1 MEMGKLSSHMWRL
14 NQIIYTKYFWGY
26 VLFWILI
33 CLGLWYWL
41 EGNDRLVIEILK
53 GPNLSQNSFLVLSIW
68 LLHWF
73 IIHTFFLAVVYRR
86 RASDFFLEVIRFSS
100 IKLWIRY
107 QIWTC
112 FLYGLI
118 LIMVKVL
125 VIQFMLQLP
134 NWDIGVLFIV
144 DSLNACVLVL
154 FCFMLYALGANVQ
167 MNFACVSFFLL
178 MIVFG
183 GLFVGNRTNYL
194 FYILNR
200 GNGDIGRDLFLQ
212 LLFLVFFFSKHFLFH
227 SSKEEVYRM
236 NEIITLKNI
245 QLELKKT
252 CVFQNLNFSC
262 KQGEIIGIT
271 GANGSGKSVLFKL
284 IAGLYSPSYGEVLIN
299 GENIVP
305 ERKIPAN
312 LGALIEEPGF
322 INYYSGFKNLQY
334 LASIRGVVGNQEIND
349 TLKIVGLYEQKD
361 QKVKTY
367 SLGMRKKLGIA
378 QAIMENPSILL
389 LDEPMNALDKSSVEN
404 MRTLFRKL
412 SSEKGTTILIA
423 SHSEED
429 IRILCD
435 KVYAIE
441 DKVCTLCSD

>member
-1 MEMGKLSSHMWRL
+1 
-14 NQIIYTKYFWGY
+14 
-26 VLFWILI
+26 
-33 CLGLWYWL
+33 
-41 EGNDRLVIEILK
+41 
-53 GPNLSQNSFLVLSIW
+53 
-68 LLHWF
+68 
-73 IIHTFFLAVVYRR
+73 
-86 RASDFFLEVIRFSS
+86 
-100 IKLWIRY
+100 
-107 QIWTC
+107 
-112 FLYGLI
+112 
-118 LIMVKVL
+118 
-125 VIQFMLQLP
+125 
-134 NWDIGVLFIV
+134 
-144 DSLNACVLVL
+144 
-154 FCFMLYALGANVQ
+154 
-167 MNFACVSFFLL
+167 
-178 MIVFG
+178 
-183 GLFVGNRTNYL
+183 
-194 FYILNR
+194 
-200 GNGDIGRDLFLQ
+200 
-212 LLFLVFFFSKHFLFH
+212 
-227 SSKEEVYRM
+227 M
-236 NEIITLKNI
+236 NEIIILKNI
-245 QLELKKT
+245 ELKLKKT

-284 IAGLYSPSYGEVLIN
+284 IAGLYSPFYGEVLIN

>member
-1 MEMGKLSSHMWRL
+1 
-14 NQIIYTKYFWGY
+14 
-26 VLFWILI
+26 
-33 CLGLWYWL
+33 
-41 EGNDRLVIEILK
+41 
-53 GPNLSQNSFLVLSIW
+53 
-68 LLHWF
+68 
-73 IIHTFFLAVVYRR
+73 
-86 RASDFFLEVIRFSS
+86 
-100 IKLWIRY
+100 
-107 QIWTC
+107 
-112 FLYGLI
+112 
-118 LIMVKVL
+118 
-125 VIQFMLQLP
+125 
-134 NWDIGVLFIV
+134 
-144 DSLNACVLVL
+144 
-154 FCFMLYALGANVQ
+154 
-167 MNFACVSFFLL
+167 
-178 MIVFG
+178 
-183 GLFVGNRTNYL
+183 
-194 FYILNR
+194 
-200 GNGDIGRDLFLQ
+200 
-212 LLFLVFFFSKHFLFH
+212 
-227 SSKEEVYRM
+227 M
-236 NEIITLKNI
+236 NEIIILKNI
-245 QLELKKT
+245 ELKLKKT

-435 KVYAIE
+435 KVYSIE

>member
-1 MEMGKLSSHMWRL
+1 
-14 NQIIYTKYFWGY
+14 
-26 VLFWILI
+26 
-33 CLGLWYWL
+33 
-41 EGNDRLVIEILK
+41 
-53 GPNLSQNSFLVLSIW
+53 
-68 LLHWF
+68 
-73 IIHTFFLAVVYRR
+73 
-86 RASDFFLEVIRFSS
+86 
-100 IKLWIRY
+100 
-107 QIWTC
+107 
-112 FLYGLI
+112 
-118 LIMVKVL
+118 
-125 VIQFMLQLP
+125 
-134 NWDIGVLFIV
+134 
-144 DSLNACVLVL
+144 
-154 FCFMLYALGANVQ
+154 
-167 MNFACVSFFLL
+167 
-178 MIVFG
+178 
-183 GLFVGNRTNYL
+183 
-194 FYILNR
+194 
-200 GNGDIGRDLFLQ
+200 
-212 LLFLVFFFSKHFLFH
+212 
-227 SSKEEVYRM
+227 M

-441 DKVCTLCSD
+441 DKVCALCSD

>member
-1 MEMGKLSSHMWRL
+1 
-14 NQIIYTKYFWGY
+14 
-26 VLFWILI
+26 
-33 CLGLWYWL
+33 
-41 EGNDRLVIEILK
+41 
-53 GPNLSQNSFLVLSIW
+53 
-68 LLHWF
+68 
-73 IIHTFFLAVVYRR
+73 
-86 RASDFFLEVIRFSS
+86 
-100 IKLWIRY
+100 
-107 QIWTC
+107 
-112 FLYGLI
+112 
-118 LIMVKVL
+118 
-125 VIQFMLQLP
+125 
-134 NWDIGVLFIV
+134 
-144 DSLNACVLVL
+144 
-154 FCFMLYALGANVQ
+154 
-167 MNFACVSFFLL
+167 
-178 MIVFG
+178 
-183 GLFVGNRTNYL
+183 
-194 FYILNR
+194 
-200 GNGDIGRDLFLQ
+200 
-212 LLFLVFFFSKHFLFH
+212 
-227 SSKEEVYRM
+227 M
-236 NEIITLKNI
+236 NEIIILKNI
-245 QLELKKT
+245 ELKLKKT

-367 SLGMRKKLGIA
+367 SLGMRKKLEIA

>member
-1 MEMGKLSSHMWRL
+1 
-14 NQIIYTKYFWGY
+14 
-26 VLFWILI
+26 
-33 CLGLWYWL
+33 
-41 EGNDRLVIEILK
+41 
-53 GPNLSQNSFLVLSIW
+53 
-68 LLHWF
+68 
-73 IIHTFFLAVVYRR
+73 
-86 RASDFFLEVIRFSS
+86 
-100 IKLWIRY
+100 
-107 QIWTC
+107 
-112 FLYGLI
+112 
-118 LIMVKVL
+118 
-125 VIQFMLQLP
+125 
-134 NWDIGVLFIV
+134 
-144 DSLNACVLVL
+144 
-154 FCFMLYALGANVQ
+154 
-167 MNFACVSFFLL
+167 
-178 MIVFG
+178 
-183 GLFVGNRTNYL
+183 
-194 FYILNR
+194 
-200 GNGDIGRDLFLQ
+200 
-212 LLFLVFFFSKHFLFH
+212 
-227 SSKEEVYRM
+227 M

-435 KVYAIE
+435 KVYAID

>member
-1 MEMGKLSSHMWRL
+1 
-14 NQIIYTKYFWGY
+14 
-26 VLFWILI
+26 
-33 CLGLWYWL
+33 
-41 EGNDRLVIEILK
+41 
-53 GPNLSQNSFLVLSIW
+53 
-68 LLHWF
+68 
-73 IIHTFFLAVVYRR
+73 
-86 RASDFFLEVIRFSS
+86 
-100 IKLWIRY
+100 
-107 QIWTC
+107 
-112 FLYGLI
+112 
-118 LIMVKVL
+118 
-125 VIQFMLQLP
+125 
-134 NWDIGVLFIV
+134 
-144 DSLNACVLVL
+144 
-154 FCFMLYALGANVQ
+154 
-167 MNFACVSFFLL
+167 
-178 MIVFG
+178 
-183 GLFVGNRTNYL
+183 
-194 FYILNR
+194 
-200 GNGDIGRDLFLQ
+200 
-212 LLFLVFFFSKHFLFH
+212 
-227 SSKEEVYRM
+227 M

-245 QLELKKT
+245 ELKLKKT

-334 LASIRGVVGNQEIND
+334 LVSIRGVVGNQEIND

>member
-1 MEMGKLSSHMWRL
+1 
-14 NQIIYTKYFWGY
+14 
-26 VLFWILI
+26 
-33 CLGLWYWL
+33 
-41 EGNDRLVIEILK
+41 
-53 GPNLSQNSFLVLSIW
+53 
-68 LLHWF
+68 
-73 IIHTFFLAVVYRR
+73 
-86 RASDFFLEVIRFSS
+86 
-100 IKLWIRY
+100 
-107 QIWTC
+107 
-112 FLYGLI
+112 
-118 LIMVKVL
+118 
-125 VIQFMLQLP
+125 
-134 NWDIGVLFIV
+134 
-144 DSLNACVLVL
+144 
-154 FCFMLYALGANVQ
+154 
-167 MNFACVSFFLL
+167 
-178 MIVFG
+178 
-183 GLFVGNRTNYL
+183 
-194 FYILNR
+194 
-200 GNGDIGRDLFLQ
+200 
-212 LLFLVFFFSKHFLFH
+212 
-227 SSKEEVYRM
+227 M
-236 NEIITLKNI
+236 NEIIILKNI
-245 QLELKKT
+245 ELKLKKT

-435 KVYAIE
+435 KVYVIE

>member
-1 MEMGKLSSHMWRL
+1 
-14 NQIIYTKYFWGY
+14 
-26 VLFWILI
+26 
-33 CLGLWYWL
+33 
-41 EGNDRLVIEILK
+41 
-53 GPNLSQNSFLVLSIW
+53 
-68 LLHWF
+68 
-73 IIHTFFLAVVYRR
+73 
-86 RASDFFLEVIRFSS
+86 
-100 IKLWIRY
+100 
-107 QIWTC
+107 
-112 FLYGLI
+112 
-118 LIMVKVL
+118 
-125 VIQFMLQLP
+125 
-134 NWDIGVLFIV
+134 
-144 DSLNACVLVL
+144 
-154 FCFMLYALGANVQ
+154 
-167 MNFACVSFFLL
+167 
-178 MIVFG
+178 
-183 GLFVGNRTNYL
+183 
-194 FYILNR
+194 
-200 GNGDIGRDLFLQ
+200 
-212 LLFLVFFFSKHFLFH
+212 
-227 SSKEEVYRM
+227 M

-245 QLELKKT
+245 ELKLKKT

-441 DKVCTLCSD
+441 DKVCTPCSD

>member
-1 MEMGKLSSHMWRL
+1 
-14 NQIIYTKYFWGY
+14 
-26 VLFWILI
+26 
-33 CLGLWYWL
+33 
-41 EGNDRLVIEILK
+41 
-53 GPNLSQNSFLVLSIW
+53 
-68 LLHWF
+68 
-73 IIHTFFLAVVYRR
+73 
-86 RASDFFLEVIRFSS
+86 
-100 IKLWIRY
+100 
-107 QIWTC
+107 
-112 FLYGLI
+112 
-118 LIMVKVL
+118 
-125 VIQFMLQLP
+125 
-134 NWDIGVLFIV
+134 
-144 DSLNACVLVL
+144 
-154 FCFMLYALGANVQ
+154 
-167 MNFACVSFFLL
+167 
-178 MIVFG
+178 
-183 GLFVGNRTNYL
+183 
-194 FYILNR
+194 
-200 GNGDIGRDLFLQ
+200 
-212 LLFLVFFFSKHFLFH
+212 
-227 SSKEEVYRM
+227 M
-236 NEIITLKNI
+236 NEIIILKNI
-245 QLELKKT
+245 ELKLKKT

-404 MRTLFRKL
+404 IRTLFRKL

>member
-1 MEMGKLSSHMWRL
+1 
-14 NQIIYTKYFWGY
+14 
-26 VLFWILI
+26 
-33 CLGLWYWL
+33 
-41 EGNDRLVIEILK
+41 
-53 GPNLSQNSFLVLSIW
+53 
-68 LLHWF
+68 
-73 IIHTFFLAVVYRR
+73 
-86 RASDFFLEVIRFSS
+86 
-100 IKLWIRY
+100 
-107 QIWTC
+107 
-112 FLYGLI
+112 
-118 LIMVKVL
+118 
-125 VIQFMLQLP
+125 
-134 NWDIGVLFIV
+134 
-144 DSLNACVLVL
+144 
-154 FCFMLYALGANVQ
+154 
-167 MNFACVSFFLL
+167 
-178 MIVFG
+178 
-183 GLFVGNRTNYL
+183 
-194 FYILNR
+194 
-200 GNGDIGRDLFLQ
+200 
-212 LLFLVFFFSKHFLFH
+212 
-227 SSKEEVYRM
+227 M

-429 IRILCD
+429 IHILCD

>member
-1 MEMGKLSSHMWRL
+1 
-14 NQIIYTKYFWGY
+14 
-26 VLFWILI
+26 
-33 CLGLWYWL
+33 
-41 EGNDRLVIEILK
+41 
-53 GPNLSQNSFLVLSIW
+53 
-68 LLHWF
+68 
-73 IIHTFFLAVVYRR
+73 
-86 RASDFFLEVIRFSS
+86 
-100 IKLWIRY
+100 
-107 QIWTC
+107 
-112 FLYGLI
+112 
-118 LIMVKVL
+118 
-125 VIQFMLQLP
+125 
-134 NWDIGVLFIV
+134 
-144 DSLNACVLVL
+144 
-154 FCFMLYALGANVQ
+154 
-167 MNFACVSFFLL
+167 
-178 MIVFG
+178 
-183 GLFVGNRTNYL
+183 
-194 FYILNR
+194 
-200 GNGDIGRDLFLQ
+200 
-212 LLFLVFFFSKHFLFH
+212 
-227 SSKEEVYRM
+227 M

-245 QLELKKT
+245 ELKLKKT

-262 KQGEIIGIT
+262 EQGEIIGIT

>member
-1 MEMGKLSSHMWRL
+1 
-14 NQIIYTKYFWGY
+14 
-26 VLFWILI
+26 
-33 CLGLWYWL
+33 
-41 EGNDRLVIEILK
+41 
-53 GPNLSQNSFLVLSIW
+53 
-68 LLHWF
+68 
-73 IIHTFFLAVVYRR
+73 
-86 RASDFFLEVIRFSS
+86 
-100 IKLWIRY
+100 
-107 QIWTC
+107 
-112 FLYGLI
+112 
-118 LIMVKVL
+118 
-125 VIQFMLQLP
+125 
-134 NWDIGVLFIV
+134 
-144 DSLNACVLVL
+144 
-154 FCFMLYALGANVQ
+154 
-167 MNFACVSFFLL
+167 
-178 MIVFG
+178 MI
-183 GLFVGNRTNYL
+183 
-194 FYILNR
+194 
-200 GNGDIGRDLFLQ
+200 
-212 LLFLVFFFSKHFLFH
+212 
-227 SSKEEVYRM
+227 
-236 NEIITLKNI
+236 LKNI
-245 QLELKKT
+245 ELKLKKT

>member
-1 MEMGKLSSHMWRL
+1 
-14 NQIIYTKYFWGY
+14 
-26 VLFWILI
+26 
-33 CLGLWYWL
+33 
-41 EGNDRLVIEILK
+41 
-53 GPNLSQNSFLVLSIW
+53 
-68 LLHWF
+68 
-73 IIHTFFLAVVYRR
+73 
-86 RASDFFLEVIRFSS
+86 
-100 IKLWIRY
+100 
-107 QIWTC
+107 
-112 FLYGLI
+112 
-118 LIMVKVL
+118 
-125 VIQFMLQLP
+125 
-134 NWDIGVLFIV
+134 
-144 DSLNACVLVL
+144 
-154 FCFMLYALGANVQ
+154 
-167 MNFACVSFFLL
+167 
-178 MIVFG
+178 
-183 GLFVGNRTNYL
+183 
-194 FYILNR
+194 
-200 GNGDIGRDLFLQ
+200 
-212 LLFLVFFFSKHFLFH
+212 
-227 SSKEEVYRM
+227 M
-236 NEIITLKNI
+236 NEIIILKNI
-245 QLELKKT
+245 QLKLKKT

-262 KQGEIIGIT
+262 KPGEIIGIT

>member
-1 MEMGKLSSHMWRL
+1 
-14 NQIIYTKYFWGY
+14 
-26 VLFWILI
+26 
-33 CLGLWYWL
+33 
-41 EGNDRLVIEILK
+41 
-53 GPNLSQNSFLVLSIW
+53 
-68 LLHWF
+68 
-73 IIHTFFLAVVYRR
+73 
-86 RASDFFLEVIRFSS
+86 
-100 IKLWIRY
+100 
-107 QIWTC
+107 
-112 FLYGLI
+112 
-118 LIMVKVL
+118 
-125 VIQFMLQLP
+125 
-134 NWDIGVLFIV
+134 
-144 DSLNACVLVL
+144 
-154 FCFMLYALGANVQ
+154 
-167 MNFACVSFFLL
+167 
-178 MIVFG
+178 
-183 GLFVGNRTNYL
+183 
-194 FYILNR
+194 
-200 GNGDIGRDLFLQ
+200 
-212 LLFLVFFFSKHFLFH
+212 
-227 SSKEEVYRM
+227 M
-236 NEIITLKNI
+236 NEIIILKNI
-245 QLELKKT
+245 ELKLKKT

-404 MRTLFRKL
+404 MRTLFRKI

>member
-1 MEMGKLSSHMWRL
+1 
-14 NQIIYTKYFWGY
+14 
-26 VLFWILI
+26 
-33 CLGLWYWL
+33 
-41 EGNDRLVIEILK
+41 
-53 GPNLSQNSFLVLSIW
+53 
-68 LLHWF
+68 
-73 IIHTFFLAVVYRR
+73 
-86 RASDFFLEVIRFSS
+86 
-100 IKLWIRY
+100 
-107 QIWTC
+107 
-112 FLYGLI
+112 
-118 LIMVKVL
+118 
-125 VIQFMLQLP
+125 
-134 NWDIGVLFIV
+134 
-144 DSLNACVLVL
+144 
-154 FCFMLYALGANVQ
+154 
-167 MNFACVSFFLL
+167 
-178 MIVFG
+178 
-183 GLFVGNRTNYL
+183 
-194 FYILNR
+194 
-200 GNGDIGRDLFLQ
+200 
-212 LLFLVFFFSKHFLFH
+212 
-227 SSKEEVYRM
+227 M

-245 QLELKKT
+245 ELKLKKT

-378 QAIMENPSILL
+378 QAIMENSSILL

-404 MRTLFRKL
+404 MRTLFREL

>member
-1 MEMGKLSSHMWRL
+1 
-14 NQIIYTKYFWGY
+14 
-26 VLFWILI
+26 
-33 CLGLWYWL
+33 
-41 EGNDRLVIEILK
+41 
-53 GPNLSQNSFLVLSIW
+53 
-68 LLHWF
+68 
-73 IIHTFFLAVVYRR
+73 
-86 RASDFFLEVIRFSS
+86 
-100 IKLWIRY
+100 
-107 QIWTC
+107 
-112 FLYGLI
+112 
-118 LIMVKVL
+118 
-125 VIQFMLQLP
+125 
-134 NWDIGVLFIV
+134 
-144 DSLNACVLVL
+144 
-154 FCFMLYALGANVQ
+154 
-167 MNFACVSFFLL
+167 
-178 MIVFG
+178 
-183 GLFVGNRTNYL
+183 
-194 FYILNR
+194 
-200 GNGDIGRDLFLQ
+200 
-212 LLFLVFFFSKHFLFH
+212 
-227 SSKEEVYRM
+227 M

-245 QLELKKT
+245 ELKLKKT

-412 SSEKGTTILIA
+412 SS
-423 SHSEED
+423 
-429 IRILCD
+429 
-435 KVYAIE
+435 
-441 DKVCTLCSD
+441 

>member
-1 MEMGKLSSHMWRL
+1 
-14 NQIIYTKYFWGY
+14 
-26 VLFWILI
+26 
-33 CLGLWYWL
+33 
-41 EGNDRLVIEILK
+41 
-53 GPNLSQNSFLVLSIW
+53 
-68 LLHWF
+68 
-73 IIHTFFLAVVYRR
+73 
-86 RASDFFLEVIRFSS
+86 
-100 IKLWIRY
+100 
-107 QIWTC
+107 
-112 FLYGLI
+112 
-118 LIMVKVL
+118 
-125 VIQFMLQLP
+125 
-134 NWDIGVLFIV
+134 
-144 DSLNACVLVL
+144 
-154 FCFMLYALGANVQ
+154 
-167 MNFACVSFFLL
+167 
-178 MIVFG
+178 
-183 GLFVGNRTNYL
+183 
-194 FYILNR
+194 
-200 GNGDIGRDLFLQ
+200 
-212 LLFLVFFFSKHFLFH
+212 
-227 SSKEEVYRM
+227 M

-441 DKVCTLCSD
+441 DKVCTLCLD

>member
-1 MEMGKLSSHMWRL
+1 
-14 NQIIYTKYFWGY
+14 
-26 VLFWILI
+26 
-33 CLGLWYWL
+33 
-41 EGNDRLVIEILK
+41 
-53 GPNLSQNSFLVLSIW
+53 
-68 LLHWF
+68 
-73 IIHTFFLAVVYRR
+73 
-86 RASDFFLEVIRFSS
+86 
-100 IKLWIRY
+100 
-107 QIWTC
+107 
-112 FLYGLI
+112 
-118 LIMVKVL
+118 
-125 VIQFMLQLP
+125 
-134 NWDIGVLFIV
+134 
-144 DSLNACVLVL
+144 
-154 FCFMLYALGANVQ
+154 
-167 MNFACVSFFLL
+167 
-178 MIVFG
+178 
-183 GLFVGNRTNYL
+183 
-194 FYILNR
+194 
-200 GNGDIGRDLFLQ
+200 
-212 LLFLVFFFSKHFLFH
+212 
-227 SSKEEVYRM
+227 M

-322 INYYSGFKNLQY
+322 INYYSGIKNLQY
-334 LASIRGVVGNQEIND
+334 LASIRGVAGNQEIND

-435 KVYAIE
+435 KVYAID

>member
-1 MEMGKLSSHMWRL
+1 MK
-14 NQIIYTKYFWGY
+14 KY
-26 VLFWILI
+26 
-33 CLGLWYWL
+33 
-41 EGNDRLVIEILK
+41 
-53 GPNLSQNSFLVLSIW
+53 S
-68 LLHWF
+68 
-73 IIHTFFLAVVYRR
+73 
-86 RASDFFLEVIRFSS
+86 
-100 IKLWIRY
+100 
-107 QIWTC
+107 
-112 FLYGLI
+112 
-118 LIMVKVL
+118 
-125 VIQFMLQLP
+125 
-134 NWDIGVLFIV
+134 
-144 DSLNACVLVL
+144 
-154 FCFMLYALGANVQ
+154 
-167 MNFACVSFFLL
+167 
-178 MIVFG
+178 
-183 GLFVGNRTNYL
+183 VG
-194 FYILNR
+194 I
-200 GNGDIGRDLFLQ
+200 
-212 LLFLVFFFSKHFLFH
+212 
-227 SSKEEVYRM
+227 
-236 NEIITLKNI
+236 
-245 QLELKKT
+245 KKT

-404 MRTLFRKL
+404 MRTLFREL

>member
-1 MEMGKLSSHMWRL
+1 
-14 NQIIYTKYFWGY
+14 
-26 VLFWILI
+26 
-33 CLGLWYWL
+33 
-41 EGNDRLVIEILK
+41 
-53 GPNLSQNSFLVLSIW
+53 
-68 LLHWF
+68 
-73 IIHTFFLAVVYRR
+73 
-86 RASDFFLEVIRFSS
+86 
-100 IKLWIRY
+100 
-107 QIWTC
+107 
-112 FLYGLI
+112 
-118 LIMVKVL
+118 
-125 VIQFMLQLP
+125 
-134 NWDIGVLFIV
+134 
-144 DSLNACVLVL
+144 
-154 FCFMLYALGANVQ
+154 
-167 MNFACVSFFLL
+167 
-178 MIVFG
+178 
-183 GLFVGNRTNYL
+183 
-194 FYILNR
+194 
-200 GNGDIGRDLFLQ
+200 
-212 LLFLVFFFSKHFLFH
+212 
-227 SSKEEVYRM
+227 M

-245 QLELKKT
+245 ELKLKKA

>member
-1 MEMGKLSSHMWRL
+1 
-14 NQIIYTKYFWGY
+14 
-26 VLFWILI
+26 
-33 CLGLWYWL
+33 
-41 EGNDRLVIEILK
+41 
-53 GPNLSQNSFLVLSIW
+53 
-68 LLHWF
+68 
-73 IIHTFFLAVVYRR
+73 
-86 RASDFFLEVIRFSS
+86 
-100 IKLWIRY
+100 
-107 QIWTC
+107 
-112 FLYGLI
+112 
-118 LIMVKVL
+118 
-125 VIQFMLQLP
+125 
-134 NWDIGVLFIV
+134 
-144 DSLNACVLVL
+144 
-154 FCFMLYALGANVQ
+154 
-167 MNFACVSFFLL
+167 
-178 MIVFG
+178 
-183 GLFVGNRTNYL
+183 
-194 FYILNR
+194 
-200 GNGDIGRDLFLQ
+200 
-212 LLFLVFFFSKHFLFH
+212 
-227 SSKEEVYRM
+227 
-236 NEIITLKNI
+236 KNI
-245 QLELKKT
+245 ELKLKKT
-252 CVFQNLNFSC
+252 CVFQNINFSC

>member
-1 MEMGKLSSHMWRL
+1 
-14 NQIIYTKYFWGY
+14 
-26 VLFWILI
+26 
-33 CLGLWYWL
+33 
-41 EGNDRLVIEILK
+41 
-53 GPNLSQNSFLVLSIW
+53 
-68 LLHWF
+68 
-73 IIHTFFLAVVYRR
+73 
-86 RASDFFLEVIRFSS
+86 
-100 IKLWIRY
+100 
-107 QIWTC
+107 
-112 FLYGLI
+112 
-118 LIMVKVL
+118 
-125 VIQFMLQLP
+125 
-134 NWDIGVLFIV
+134 
-144 DSLNACVLVL
+144 
-154 FCFMLYALGANVQ
+154 
-167 MNFACVSFFLL
+167 
-178 MIVFG
+178 
-183 GLFVGNRTNYL
+183 
-194 FYILNR
+194 
-200 GNGDIGRDLFLQ
+200 
-212 LLFLVFFFSKHFLFH
+212 
-227 SSKEEVYRM
+227 M
-236 NEIITLKNI
+236 NEIIILKNI
-245 QLELKKT
+245 ELKLKKT

-312 LGALIEEPGF
+312 LGAVIEEPGF

>member
-1 MEMGKLSSHMWRL
+1 
-14 NQIIYTKYFWGY
+14 
-26 VLFWILI
+26 
-33 CLGLWYWL
+33 
-41 EGNDRLVIEILK
+41 
-53 GPNLSQNSFLVLSIW
+53 
-68 LLHWF
+68 
-73 IIHTFFLAVVYRR
+73 
-86 RASDFFLEVIRFSS
+86 
-100 IKLWIRY
+100 
-107 QIWTC
+107 
-112 FLYGLI
+112 
-118 LIMVKVL
+118 
-125 VIQFMLQLP
+125 
-134 NWDIGVLFIV
+134 
-144 DSLNACVLVL
+144 
-154 FCFMLYALGANVQ
+154 
-167 MNFACVSFFLL
+167 
-178 MIVFG
+178 
-183 GLFVGNRTNYL
+183 
-194 FYILNR
+194 
-200 GNGDIGRDLFLQ
+200 
-212 LLFLVFFFSKHFLFH
+212 
-227 SSKEEVYRM
+227 M

-334 LASIRGVVGNQEIND
+334 LASIRGVVGNQKIND

>member
-1 MEMGKLSSHMWRL
+1 
-14 NQIIYTKYFWGY
+14 
-26 VLFWILI
+26 
-33 CLGLWYWL
+33 
-41 EGNDRLVIEILK
+41 
-53 GPNLSQNSFLVLSIW
+53 
-68 LLHWF
+68 
-73 IIHTFFLAVVYRR
+73 
-86 RASDFFLEVIRFSS
+86 
-100 IKLWIRY
+100 
-107 QIWTC
+107 
-112 FLYGLI
+112 
-118 LIMVKVL
+118 
-125 VIQFMLQLP
+125 
-134 NWDIGVLFIV
+134 
-144 DSLNACVLVL
+144 
-154 FCFMLYALGANVQ
+154 
-167 MNFACVSFFLL
+167 
-178 MIVFG
+178 
-183 GLFVGNRTNYL
+183 
-194 FYILNR
+194 
-200 GNGDIGRDLFLQ
+200 
-212 LLFLVFFFSKHFLFH
+212 
-227 SSKEEVYRM
+227 M
-236 NEIITLKNI
+236 NEIIILKNI
-245 QLELKKT
+245 ELKLKKT

-367 SLGMRKKLGIA
+367 SLGMRKKLGIT

>member
-1 MEMGKLSSHMWRL
+1 
-14 NQIIYTKYFWGY
+14 
-26 VLFWILI
+26 
-33 CLGLWYWL
+33 
-41 EGNDRLVIEILK
+41 
-53 GPNLSQNSFLVLSIW
+53 
-68 LLHWF
+68 
-73 IIHTFFLAVVYRR
+73 
-86 RASDFFLEVIRFSS
+86 
-100 IKLWIRY
+100 
-107 QIWTC
+107 
-112 FLYGLI
+112 
-118 LIMVKVL
+118 
-125 VIQFMLQLP
+125 
-134 NWDIGVLFIV
+134 
-144 DSLNACVLVL
+144 
-154 FCFMLYALGANVQ
+154 
-167 MNFACVSFFLL
+167 
-178 MIVFG
+178 
-183 GLFVGNRTNYL
+183 
-194 FYILNR
+194 
-200 GNGDIGRDLFLQ
+200 
-212 LLFLVFFFSKHFLFH
+212 
-227 SSKEEVYRM
+227 M
-236 NEIITLKNI
+236 NEIIILKNI
-245 QLELKKT
+245 ELKLKKT

-312 LGALIEEPGF
+312 LGALIEEPSF

>member
-1 MEMGKLSSHMWRL
+1 
-14 NQIIYTKYFWGY
+14 
-26 VLFWILI
+26 
-33 CLGLWYWL
+33 
-41 EGNDRLVIEILK
+41 
-53 GPNLSQNSFLVLSIW
+53 
-68 LLHWF
+68 
-73 IIHTFFLAVVYRR
+73 
-86 RASDFFLEVIRFSS
+86 
-100 IKLWIRY
+100 
-107 QIWTC
+107 
-112 FLYGLI
+112 
-118 LIMVKVL
+118 
-125 VIQFMLQLP
+125 
-134 NWDIGVLFIV
+134 
-144 DSLNACVLVL
+144 
-154 FCFMLYALGANVQ
+154 
-167 MNFACVSFFLL
+167 
-178 MIVFG
+178 
-183 GLFVGNRTNYL
+183 
-194 FYILNR
+194 
-200 GNGDIGRDLFLQ
+200 
-212 LLFLVFFFSKHFLFH
+212 
-227 SSKEEVYRM
+227 M
-236 NEIITLKNI
+236 NEIIILKNI
-245 QLELKKT
+245 ELKLKQT

>member
-1 MEMGKLSSHMWRL
+1 
-14 NQIIYTKYFWGY
+14 
-26 VLFWILI
+26 
-33 CLGLWYWL
+33 
-41 EGNDRLVIEILK
+41 
-53 GPNLSQNSFLVLSIW
+53 
-68 LLHWF
+68 
-73 IIHTFFLAVVYRR
+73 
-86 RASDFFLEVIRFSS
+86 
-100 IKLWIRY
+100 
-107 QIWTC
+107 
-112 FLYGLI
+112 
-118 LIMVKVL
+118 
-125 VIQFMLQLP
+125 
-134 NWDIGVLFIV
+134 
-144 DSLNACVLVL
+144 
-154 FCFMLYALGANVQ
+154 
-167 MNFACVSFFLL
+167 
-178 MIVFG
+178 
-183 GLFVGNRTNYL
+183 
-194 FYILNR
+194 
-200 GNGDIGRDLFLQ
+200 
-212 LLFLVFFFSKHFLFH
+212 
-227 SSKEEVYRM
+227 M

-245 QLELKKT
+245 ELKLKKT

-334 LASIRGVVGNQEIND
+334 LASMRGVVGNQEIND

>member
-1 MEMGKLSSHMWRL
+1 
-14 NQIIYTKYFWGY
+14 
-26 VLFWILI
+26 
-33 CLGLWYWL
+33 
-41 EGNDRLVIEILK
+41 
-53 GPNLSQNSFLVLSIW
+53 
-68 LLHWF
+68 
-73 IIHTFFLAVVYRR
+73 
-86 RASDFFLEVIRFSS
+86 
-100 IKLWIRY
+100 
-107 QIWTC
+107 
-112 FLYGLI
+112 
-118 LIMVKVL
+118 
-125 VIQFMLQLP
+125 
-134 NWDIGVLFIV
+134 
-144 DSLNACVLVL
+144 
-154 FCFMLYALGANVQ
+154 
-167 MNFACVSFFLL
+167 
-178 MIVFG
+178 
-183 GLFVGNRTNYL
+183 
-194 FYILNR
+194 
-200 GNGDIGRDLFLQ
+200 
-212 LLFLVFFFSKHFLFH
+212 
-227 SSKEEVYRM
+227 M

-262 KQGEIIGIT
+262 KQGGIIGIT

>member
-1 MEMGKLSSHMWRL
+1 
-14 NQIIYTKYFWGY
+14 
-26 VLFWILI
+26 
-33 CLGLWYWL
+33 
-41 EGNDRLVIEILK
+41 
-53 GPNLSQNSFLVLSIW
+53 
-68 LLHWF
+68 
-73 IIHTFFLAVVYRR
+73 
-86 RASDFFLEVIRFSS
+86 
-100 IKLWIRY
+100 
-107 QIWTC
+107 
-112 FLYGLI
+112 
-118 LIMVKVL
+118 
-125 VIQFMLQLP
+125 
-134 NWDIGVLFIV
+134 
-144 DSLNACVLVL
+144 
-154 FCFMLYALGANVQ
+154 
-167 MNFACVSFFLL
+167 
-178 MIVFG
+178 
-183 GLFVGNRTNYL
+183 
-194 FYILNR
+194 
-200 GNGDIGRDLFLQ
+200 
-212 LLFLVFFFSKHFLFH
+212 
-227 SSKEEVYRM
+227 M
-236 NEIITLKNI
+236 NEIIILKNI
-245 QLELKKT
+245 ELKLKKT

-271 GANGSGKSVLFKL
+271 GANDSGKSVLFKL